1 MCIRDRGGVE
11 LQIAD
16 YKLLVAGKIGQV
28 LRWVVVLAL
37 PPFLVLSNI
46 YLLMNTAYVRY
57 EYGRADFPPAERFS
71 DAERYRVAQ
80 TCITYLRTGAG
91 IELLADLEGEGGPLF
106 NQRELR
112 HMRDV
117 KVVTRWA
124 FAVHKALGVL
134 LMAAAVFLLWRR
146 ETWSLLGRA
155 MLGGAAL
162 TVALFVVLGLFIVL
176 DFNNFFTLFHR
187 VFFEGDTW
195 LFAPSDTLIQLFP
208 LPFWFDAALILSGA
222 TLGEA
227 ALIGGLGWWWMRRLR
242 GSGR

>member
-1 MCIRDRGGVE
+1 M
-11 LQIAD
+11 QIAD
-16 YKLLVAGKIGQV
+16 YRLLVAGKIGQV

-57 EYGRADFPPAERFS
+57 EYGRAGFPPAERFS

-80 TCITYLRTGAG
+80 TCIAYLRTGAG

-124 FAVHKALGVL
+124 FTIHKALGVL

-176 DFNNFFTLFHR
+176 DFNDFFTLFHR